1 MLGSCLQAQHGIHDR
16 NGICCL
22 NIEQIQ
28 VGPDIGLPFLQDLL
42 HFYPCISFRQQQ
54 FWVKNFEDGWVAP
67 CLKCGL
73 FGHFYR
79 TGSL

>member
-1 MLGSCLQAQHGIHDR
+1 
-16 NGICCL
+16 
-22 NIEQIQ
+22 
-28 VGPDIGLPFLQDLL
+28 LPFLQDLL